1 MTTPVSDLESFQHST
16 KAIKYDSD
24 VTEEVVRKK
33 ERMKGGLVE
42 RGLYYRF
49 NKRFN
54 YNIRPTSYSTFQ
66 FHTRGVINTS
76 PIPVA
81 SSVHVDDSIMV
92 RGRVMLNEVKGVKLS
107 REVGEI
113 I

>member
-49 NKRFN
+49 NKLFN
-54 YNIRPTSYSTFQ
+54 YNIGLHPIQHSS
-66 FHTRGVINTS
+66 S
-76 PIPVA
+76 IPV
-81 SSVHVDDSIMV
+81 
-92 RGRVMLNEVKGVKLS
+92 ELS
-107 REVGEI
+107 THHQYQLLPLYM
-113 I
+113 